1 MFCNGCNNNSVLW
14 IIIILIILFGW
25 GGCGCGN
32 SCGCGCNNNNGRAAE
47 LYAITGGS
55 ERSPFFDA
63 VRLKYV
69 SDQLV
74 YLVILFLD
82 LTFDTVF
89 HKRNARPAVVIRGH
103 IRRVQTAPQVLNV
116 LLMDVGR
123 SVRLILTVL
132 HARERGLDI
141 YVKIY
146 DEVEC
151 GRPIFTYSR
160 S

>member
-1 MFCNGCNNNSVLW
+1 MF
-14 IIIILIILFGW
+14 
-25 GGCGCGN
+25 
-32 SCGCGCNNNNGRAAE
+32 
-47 LYAITGGS
+47 
-55 ERSPFFDA
+55 P
-63 VRLKYV
+63 
-69 SDQLV
+69 DQLV

-82 LTFDTVF
+82 LTLDTVF

-146 DEVEC
+146 DEI
-151 GRPIFTYSR
+151 GLRQAHFHIFEVIKPAEKRRQLLITELAALMDGV
-160 S
+160 